1 MEDTELRSYEMVL
14 RVRTFLGEEAARFP
28 AGSLGAE
35 LSARVRAAATEL
47 GNHVAQQVSGS
58 TSARQGTATKG
69 VARDALQDSLERIRR
84 TARAMA
90 RAIPGLD
97 SKFRI
102 PRNLTDQ
109 ELIGTARAFATD
121 ALPLKADFIRY
132 SMPATFIDD
141 LNDHIEEFETALTL
155 QQSARGTHVTAKA
168 GINES
173 LEDALDAIRQFDGI
187 MPNVFHDD
195 AARLA
200 AWTSARH
207 VERSPRKAKPSTS
220 SEPGTSN
227 PPKVD

>member
-1 MEDTELRSYEMVL
+1 MEDTELRTYEMVL
-14 RVRTFLGEEAARFP
+14 RVRTFLTEEAARFP

-35 LSARVRAAATEL
+35 LSARVSNAATEL
-47 GNHVAQQVSGS
+47 GNNVAQQVSGT

-69 VARDALQDSLERIRR
+69 VAREALQDSLERIRR

-90 RAIPGLD
+90 RTMPGLD

-102 PRNLTDQ
+102 PRNSTDQ
-109 ELIGTARAFATD
+109 ELIGTARAFVAD
-121 ALPLKADFIRY
+121 ALPLKADFIRF

-168 GINES
+168 GINEA

-187 MPNVFHDD
+187 MPNIFHDD
-195 AARLA
+195 PARLA

-207 VERSPRKAKPSTS
+207 VERAARKPATSTAT
-220 SEPGTSN
+220 PGSTPI
-227 PPKVD
+227 PPAT

>member
-14 RVRTFLGEEAARFP
+14 RVRTFLSEEAVRFP

-35 LSARVRAAATEL
+35 LAVRVSNAATEL
-47 GNHVAQQVSGS
+47 GDHVARQISGS

-90 RAIPGLD
+90 RTMPGLD

-102 PRNLTDQ
+102 PRNSTDQ
-109 ELIGTARAFATD
+109 ELIGTARAFAAD

-155 QQSARGTHVTAKA
+155 QQTARGTHVTAKA

-187 MPNVFHDD
+187 MPNVFHDNP
-195 AARLA
+195 ARLA

-207 VERSPRKAKPSTS
+207 VERPARKSKTSTS
-220 SEPGTSN
+220 EEPDTPK
-227 PPKVD
+227 PPQTD

>member
-35 LSARVRAAATEL
+35 LSMRVSNAATEL
-47 GNHVAQQVSGS
+47 GNNVAQQISGS
-58 TSARQGTATKG
+58 TSARRGTATKG
-69 VARDALQDSLERIRR
+69 VARDALQDLLERIRR

-90 RAIPGLD
+90 RTMPGLD

-109 ELIGTARAFATD
+109 ELIGTARAFAAD
-121 ALPLKADFIRY
+121 ALPLKADFIRF
-132 SMPATFIDD
+132 SMPASFIDD
-141 LNDHIEEFETALTL
+141 LNDYIEEFETALTL

-187 MPNVFHDD
+187 MPNVFHDNP
-195 AARLA
+195 ARLA

-207 VERSPRKAKPSTS
+207 VERPARKSKTSTPQD
-220 SEPGTSN
+220 PGTSK
-227 PPKVD
+227 P